1 MEQNVEQNELKDIIN
16 TKKDGFGYYLKSI
29 REEKN
34 LSINDICNELH
45 LDEKIILALENED
58 YTQLPEPAFV
68 FGYIRIY
75 AKLLNVQ
82 SEPLIEYYKKDYG
95 QEHFEPYLKVSQ
107 TRRIRKSSQNF
118 KIVMPVLMFLFFA
131 LLAVG
136 GWKLWLYVSEN
147 YINVENSTGSE
158 ELLINQSETN
168 GNSNEVLENIID
180 DSDNLSLPMIYETKD
195 NDNKNSDDQGSNT
208 IDNTSESDN
217 RASQT
222 ESQINEEAAASTD
235 ESISSVEDSLN
246 ELNSQLTEI
255 LPENGSQTAEFS
267 TDAEKV
273 EGSLNVGD
281 SINVEDSS
289 NTDEEIS
296 SIGSNE
302 NAVLGTDNQLVLEF
316 AADSWIK
323 IKDAAGKT
331 LSFGVKE
338 SGTSLSL
345 AGRRPYTMIV
355 GNADSV
361 KVSIDGKIFDHSSFT
376 NKNSVARFTIK

>member
-1 MEQNVEQNELKDIIN
+1 MEQNVEQNVEQNELKDIIN
-16 TKKDGFGYYLKSI
+16 TKDDGFGFYLKSI
-29 REEKN
+29 REQRN
-34 LSINDICNELH
+34 LSINDISNELH
-45 LDEKIILALENED
+45 LDEKIIRALENED
-58 YTQLPEPAFV
+58 YKQLPEPAFV

-75 AKLLNVQ
+75 AKLLNVR

-95 QEHFEPYLKVSQ
+95 QEHFEPDLKVSE

-168 GNSNEVLENIID
+168 GNSNEMLENIID
-180 DSDNLSLPMIYETKD
+180 DSDNLSLPMLYETKD
-195 NDNKNSDDQGSNT
+195 NA
-208 IDNTSESDN
+208 SELDN
-217 RASQT
+217 RTSQT
-222 ESQINEEAAASTD
+222 ESQINEEAAASID
-235 ESISSVEDSLN
+235 ESISSVEDSLH
-246 ELNSQLTEI
+246 EPNSQLTEI

-267 TDAEKV
+267 TNTEKI
-273 EGSLNVGD
+273 EDSLNVGD
-281 SINVEDSS
+281 SINVEDSV

-296 SIGSNE
+296 SIASNE
-302 NAVLGTDNQLVLEF
+302 NTALGTDNQLVLEF

-331 LSFGVKE
+331 LSFGVKK

-376 NKNSVARFTIK
+376 NENSVARFTIK